1 MRKLAKITAGLSV
14 FCLVMAGVS
23 FAINGDNWTWVHGV
37 GMFGTVICAVGCVAA
52 LLAEDC

>member
-1 MRKLAKITAGLSV
+1 MRNLTKITAGLSV

-37 GMFGTVICAVGCVAA
+37 GMFGAVICAVGCVAA